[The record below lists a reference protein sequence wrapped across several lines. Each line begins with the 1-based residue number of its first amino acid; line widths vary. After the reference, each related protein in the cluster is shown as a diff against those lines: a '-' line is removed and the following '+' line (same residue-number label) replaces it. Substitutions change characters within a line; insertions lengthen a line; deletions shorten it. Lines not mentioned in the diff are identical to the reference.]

1 MVSFR
6 PPRSATAASAFAF
19 SKHCLVSQQQFC
31 LLLTALPLFCLQ
43 RDRKRYEDSRE
54 YLYVPAK
61 TPRALCR
68 EGKEGAKMNS
78 MNSRESKRDEQWV
91 QSNREELLERMARAL
106 PDEGWI
112 EALEGLFLA
121 RVAKP
126 MESPLALYQ
135 PAFCFVAQGGK
146 QVLVGEEVLRY
157 DPGHY
162 LLFTVDLPVIFRV
175 EEASKEKPYFGLR
188 LDLAPALVASV
199 MMEAGAE
206 NRKGDASVK
215 AIGVNPVD
223 ADLLDAVVRLVRLV
237 DKPGEQR
244 ILAPLIRREIVY
256 RLLAGGEGAR
266 LGHCVASSGGET
278 RRISRAIGRLR
289 ENYSEPLKIEEI
301 ARELGMSVSGF
312 HHHFKSVTS
321 MSPLQFQKQIRL
333 QEARRLMLGEELDA
347 ASAGHRVGYED
358 PAYFSRDYKKLF
370 GAPPQRD
377 ISKLRSNLAV

>member
-1 MVSFR
+1 
-6 PPRSATAASAFAF
+6 
-19 SKHCLVSQQQFC
+19 
-31 LLLTALPLFCLQ
+31 
-43 RDRKRYEDSRE
+43 
-54 YLYVPAK
+54 
-61 TPRALCR
+61 
-68 EGKEGAKMNS
+68 
-78 MNSRESKRDEQWV
+78 MNSRETKRDEQRV

-106 PDEGWI
+106 PEDGAREVLDGF
-112 EALEGLFLA
+112 FLA
-121 RVAKP
+121 RLTKP
-126 MESPLALYQ
+126 TESPLTLFQ

-146 QVLVGEEVLRY
+146 QVLVGEEVLWY

-175 EEASKEKPYFGLR
+175 EEASAEKPYFGMR
-188 LDLAPALVASV
+188 LNLDPALVASV
-199 MMEAGAE
+199 MMEADAE
-206 NRKGDASVK
+206 TRKGDASVK

-223 ADLLDAVVRLVRLV
+223 ADLLDAVVRLVRLL
-237 DKPGEQR
+237 DKPAEQR
-244 ILAPLIRREIVY
+244 IVAPLIKREIVY

-266 LGHCVASSGGET
+266 LGHLVAFSRGDT

-289 ENYSEPLKIEEI
+289 EHYHEPLKIEEI

-333 QEARRLMLGEELDA
+333 QEARRLMLGEDLDA

-377 ISKLRSNLAV
+377 IARLRGSLEPVVAPARV